1 MNFLS
6 VGNPKRF
13 LKLVVVVFTALIIG
27 LGLLVSPAQADSV
40 GEDFDHAVLGNVKI
54 KGEPIGGVRIVVE
67 GPSYTAEVRTSDDG
81 SWLVGVP
88 TKDTYTVTLDQE
100 TLPAGIAVL
109 EGGATQ
115 DVDLGLSDR
124 VVKNFFIGQ
133 GERCLLYTSDAPT
146 ILLV

>member
-1 MNFLS
+1 MNFLF

-40 GEDFDHAVLGNVKI
+40 GEEFDHAVLGNVKI

-67 GPSYTAEVRTSDDG
+67 GPSYTAEVLTGDDG
-81 SWLVGVP
+81 SWLIGVP

-100 TLPAGIAVL
+100 TLPAG
-109 EGGATQ
+109 
-115 DVDLGLSDR
+115 
-124 VVKNFFIGQ
+124 
-133 GERCLLYTSDAPT
+133 
-146 ILLV
+146 